1 MAEPMHALHPVSVR
15 RPAATRKPRIPHPH
29 LAPAPHATDSTPP
42 TPAPKVRPAG
52 QARRRSRPAPAE
64 RSLRNAILFGFLLNG
79 AALLVPSWQYS
90 SKDFLLAAAILLSGL
105 TLLLLGRR
113 GPA

>member
-15 RPAATRKPRIPHPH
+15 PPAARRKARIPHPH
-29 LAPAPHATDSTPP
+29 LAPAAPETEPTPP
-42 TPAPKVRPAG
+42 TPVLSARPSGQVRRG
-52 QARRRSRPAPAE
+52 SRPAPAE

-79 AALLVPSWQYS
+79 AALLIPSWQYS

-113 GPA
+113 G